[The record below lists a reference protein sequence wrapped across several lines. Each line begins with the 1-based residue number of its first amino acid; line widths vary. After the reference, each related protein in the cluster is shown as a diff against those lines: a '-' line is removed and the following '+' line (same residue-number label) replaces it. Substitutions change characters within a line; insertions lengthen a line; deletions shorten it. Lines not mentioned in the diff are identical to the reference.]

1 MKTMVFGVILLFT
14 LSVPMSGAAEYN
26 LQEGDLSLES
36 ASTLSWGP
44 DDILFIGDSTGAT
57 VYAVQVDGLLSAQSQ
72 PINIQ
77 NFDRELSSY
86 LGVPSTDFI
95 VSDMLVHGPSQTTFF
110 ALTRGLGEGSQALV
124 LSMDNQG
131 HLDTLDLG
139 NVLHSKFEIGNIPA
153 AEKAFIE
160 RGLGGPATE
169 LDILKSK
176 TPQRTFAITD
186 IDYYEGE
193 IFVAGLSNED
203 FSSVLRR
210 IPFPFEG
217 TSSVTNI
224 EIYHGAHGQYETRAP
239 IRTQVIQEFEGVPY
253 LVAAFTC
260 TPLVVIPLDALRDGE
275 KVFGKTVAEVGF
287 GNTPIDLVGYRQNE
301 TDMLLLTNTNYSA
314 SLMQLGNVVNGEQLS
329 ERVANA
335 ETAGID
341 FVPMPL
347 TGALQL
353 DNLNDGFFLGLIRDP
368 ISSALNLYSI
378 GRRTPFK
385 LNEFYVEFD
394 FPGFDRE
401 AARQRSFN

>member
-1 MKTMVFGVILLFT
+1 MKTIVIGVALLFAA
-14 LSVPMSGAAEYN
+14 SAPMLEAAEYN
-26 LQEGDLSLES
+26 LQEGRVTLES

-44 DDILFIGDSTGAT
+44 DDVLFIGDSTAAT
-57 VYAVQVDGLLSAQSQ
+57 VYAVQVDGLTPAESQ
-72 PINIQ
+72 PINIVG
-77 NFDRELSSY
+77 FDRELASY
-86 LGVPSTDFI
+86 LGVPSTDF
-95 VSDMLVHGPSQTTFF
+95 VVNDMLVHGSSQTTFF
-110 ALTRGLGEGSQALV
+110 ALTRGLGDGSQALV

-131 HLDTLDLG
+131 QLETLNL
-139 NVLHSKFEIGNIPA
+139 NNIPHSKFEIGDVPE
-153 AEKAFIE
+153 AEKAFVE

-217 TSSVTNI
+217 TLSVSNI

-253 LVAAFTC
+253 LVAAYTC
-260 TPLVVIPLDALRDGE
+260 TPLVVIPLEALKDGE
-275 KVFGKTVAEVGF
+275 KVFGRTVAEVGF

-301 TDMLLLTNTNYSA
+301 TDMVLLTNTNYSA
-314 SLMQLGNVVNGEQLS
+314 SLMQLGNIVHGEQLS

-368 ISSALNLYSI
+368 VSSALNLYSI

-385 LNEFYVEFD
+385 LNEFYVEYD